1 MASASWARRWEARTD
16 LTLAIQVILAG
27 SSCPCKWENTVKT
40 KTPLIVTASKNSPPV
55 MMQSTPVNEASA
67 NVRTH
72 LWVSV
77 RPFSFQALAIRA
89 DEEAYTQGGG
99 EIETQRGVQTGASMA
114 LTVARAL
121 VQIR

>member
-1 MASASWARRWEARTD
+1 M
-16 LTLAIQVILAG
+16 
-27 SSCPCKWENTVKT
+27 
-40 KTPLIVTASKNSPPV
+40 TASKNSPPV
-55 MMQSTPVNEASA
+55 MVQGTPVNEASA

-72 LWVSV
+72 PRVKV

-114 LTVARAL
+114 LTVARAV